1 MYVHSNLRLLTHNQ
15 SSYKEGDTRRW
26 DIEPEQL
33 DLDASTSHSAALDI
47 NDKYEPEVATDHE
60 SGSVS
65 ATATASGSACASATN
80 AICGST
86 QNVASNNASLFDS
99 DDPYDSD

>member
-1 MYVHSNLRLLTHNQ
+1 MHSNLRLLTHKQ
-15 SSYKEGDTRRW
+15 TSYKEGDTRRW

-33 DLDASTSHSAALDI
+33 DLDASTSHLAALDI
-47 NDKYEPEVATDHE
+47 DDEYEPEAATDRE
-60 SGSVS
+60 SGSVG
-65 ATATASGSACASATN
+65 ATAIASGSACASATN

-86 QNVASNNASLFDS
+86 QNVASNNASLFDN

>member
-1 MYVHSNLRLLTHNQ
+1 MHSNLRLLTHKQ

-33 DLDASTSHSAALDI
+33 DLDASTSHLAALDI
-47 NDKYEPEVATDHE
+47 DDEYEPEAATDYE

-65 ATATASGSACASATN
+65 AIASGSACVSATN
-80 AICGST
+80 AT
-86 QNVASNNASLFDS
+86 QNVASNDVDAAFF